1 MKTWEN
7 FLPLRKQLNY
17 SELCIL
23 LAPDGLLEWGHLGKY
38 WKQSNLTR
46 SFRKSIDLPKWA
58 AIDMFKVSIVCI
70 PVFAVCIHMP
80 FESKEETPLKNQ
92 I

>member
-17 SELCIL
+17 RSCVYSQL
-23 LAPDGLLEWGHLGKY
+23 LMDFLSGRYLGKH

-58 AIDMFKVSIVCI
+58 AIDMFKVSIVFI
-70 PVFAVCIHMP
+70 PVCTVCVYVP
-80 FESKEETPLKNQ
+80 FKSTEETPKKNQ
-92 I
+92 T